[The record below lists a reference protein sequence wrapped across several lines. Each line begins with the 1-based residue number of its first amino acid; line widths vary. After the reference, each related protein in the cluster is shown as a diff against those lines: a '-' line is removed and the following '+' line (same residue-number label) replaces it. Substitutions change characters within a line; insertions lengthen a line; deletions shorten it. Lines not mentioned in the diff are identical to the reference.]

1 MPFHFFS
8 QIQCQDTP
16 QCVSL
21 LLQHQLVVSHVRQWG
36 LFSKTVL
43 NKHGPKDWG
52 KNHGSFWHCCCWSIF
67 FCAKSKF
74 KNKSPASNS
83 NWFPIS
89 VGLGMCTGPPI
100 HNVLFLTCQ
109 WLPKKHPS
117 FYSMPQ
123 FWRCTDRNRWSLR
136 QNDPHPT
143 PDPSWVLVDNL
154 NFEALE
160 NCFKMNLKSVGRSK
174 WRKSGKKKGGKI
186 WKNMEQWEW
195 MMGVN
200 ECLEEIL
207 NLGGRDASFESTPK
221 CPGIWNSNCSQERS
235 IRSFFVMVLSS

>member
-1 MPFHFFS
+1 MTFWVQDFLLPRSPELNNS
-8 QIQCQDTP
+8 QRFIQ
-16 QCVSL
+16 VGFKYSL
-21 LLQHQLVVSHVRQWG
+21 KFVSHALSFLLPNSMPRHAAMR
-36 LFSKTVL
+36 FSSASASASCFARAAEACLAKPSWTNMVPKIEGKTMAFL
-43 NKHGPKDWG
+43 P
-52 KNHGSFWHCCCWSIF
+52 CCCWSIF

-74 KNKSPASNS
+74 KNKSPVSNS
-83 NWFPIS
+83 NRFPIS

-109 WLPKKHPS
+109 GLPKKHPS

-123 FWRCTDRNRWSLR
+123 FFHVAQTGWWSLR

-174 WRKSGKKKGGKI
+174 RRKYGQKKGGKI
-186 WKNMEQWEW
+186 WINNAKWNQWW
-195 MMGVN
+195 WG
-200 ECLEEIL
+200 
-207 NLGGRDASFESTPK
+207 
-221 CPGIWNSNCSQERS
+221 
-235 IRSFFVMVLSS
+235 